1 MYVLVNLKSCHA
13 RVLNWAILENIRPV
27 ELAQYGIFLYLTGS
41 TGHIFFHIAQFMT
54 LA

>member
-1 MYVLVNLKSCHA
+1 MYVLVDLKSCDT
-13 RVLNWAILENIRPV
+13 RVLNWAILKNIRPV
-27 ELAQYGIFLYLTGS
+27 ELAQKVIFLYLTGS